1 MSGPQRHPKVKV
13 RRTIYRRLVYRRQFY
28 LPLVKIVAEKLMR
41 GASRDAVF
49 VARMGLIGDLV
60 YVFPM
65 IERLAERY
73 SVEVATG
80 PDPYRLFVRSNP
92 HVHRTYS
99 PFLYK
104 SKHVWIIRRVL
115 EPLYQRVILLDV
127 LGEDWWK
134 RGKHISEL
142 FAEECGFPPP
152 DSGIVYLSEKNR
164 KDAERYLER
173 KRLTDCIYV
182 AQVIR
187 HARPYRSSPL
197 SHYHE
202 LYRMLKDRSPQPILV
217 DTTGSDETDI
227 PTFCR
232 RLECTE
238 S

>member
-1 MSGPQRHPKVKV
+1 MTEPPRHPKVRV
-13 RRTIYRRLVYRRQFY
+13 RRTIDRRLVFRRQFY
-28 LPLVKIVAEKLMR
+28 LPLVKIVAEKLVR

-49 VARMGLIGDLV
+49 VSRMGLIGDLV

-73 SVEVATG
+73 SVEMATG
-80 PDPYRLFVRSNP
+80 PDPYRLFVRNDP
-92 HVHRTYS
+92 HVRRTYS

-104 SKHVWIIRRVL
+104 SKHVRLIRRVL
-115 EPLYQRVILLDV
+115 EPFYQRVILLDD
-127 LGEDWWK
+127 LGEDCWK

-142 FAEECGFPPP
+142 FAEKCGFPPP
-152 DSGIVYLSEKNR
+152 DRGMVYLSEQNR

-173 KRLTDCIYV
+173 ERLADFIYV

-187 HARPYRSSPL
+187 RQRSYRSWPL

-202 LYRMLKDRSPQPILV
+202 LYRMLRDRCPQTILV

-227 PTFCR
+227 PTFASDWSGSIC
-232 RLECTE
+232 
-238 S
+238 